1 VKVLK
6 TATSRS
12 QQDFSGWM
20 QSINTH

>member
-6 TATSRS
+6 TATSIS